1 MTASRP
7 RDRRPSAPR
16 KMARKRRLG
25 GWRRLALGALLAAPV
40 GVPAAYWAA
49 GALERAPLL
58 RVSTIVVTGA
68 RWVSEGEVRSAAE
81 PFRGQHIL
89 ALDLDAARAG
99 LRSLPWIADV
109 QLRRVLPSTVE
120 VRVRERTPVGIARVG
135 RRLYLVDRDG
145 VLLDDYGPR
154 FSELGLVIID
164 GLEGRGGARGEME
177 EVDRRRA
184 ALAARLIRQVSGHE
198 DLAARISQID
208 VRDAED
214 AVVLLTGDP
223 ARIHLGAERF
233 VERLDTYLDVAPT
246 LRAHVS
252 DIDAVDLRFGRRI
265 YVRPSGAGTGQGG
278 RRAS

>member
-16 KMARKRRLG
+16 KMARKRRLA
-25 GWRRLALGALLAAPV
+25 GWRRFVVGALLAAPL
-40 GVPAAYWAA
+40 GVPAAYAVQ
-49 GALERAPLL
+49 RAPQF

-99 LRSLPWIADV
+99 LRALPWIADV

-120 VRVRERTPVGIARVG
+120 VRVRERAPVGIARVG
-135 RRLYLVDRDG
+135 RRLYLVDRHG

-154 FSELGLVIID
+154 FSELGLTIID
-164 GLEGRGGARGEME
+164 GLEGRGGGVE

-184 ALAARLIRQVSGHE
+184 ALAARLIEQVSGHE
-198 DLAARISQID
+198 ELAARISQID

-214 AVVLLTGDP
+214 AVVLLNGDP
-223 ARIHLGAERF
+223 VRIHLGAERF
-233 VERLDTYLDVAPT
+233 VERLNTYLDVAPT

-265 YVRPSGAGTGQGG
+265 YVRPSGAGAGQGG

>member
-1 MTASRP
+1 
-7 RDRRPSAPR
+7 
-16 KMARKRRLG
+16 MARKRRLA

-40 GVPAAYWAA
+40 GVPAVYWAA
-49 GALERAPLL
+49 GALQRAPLF

-81 PFRGQHIL
+81 LFRGQRIL

-109 QLRRVLPSTVE
+109 QLRRVLPSTIE
-120 VRVRERTPVGIARVG
+120 VQVRERTPVGIARVG

-154 FSELGLVIID
+154 FSELGLAIIE
-164 GLEGRGGARGEME
+164 GLEGRGGARE
-177 EVDRRRA
+177 EESAGVDRRRA
-184 ALAARLIRQVSGHE
+184 ALAARLIRQVSEHE

-214 AVVLLTGDP
+214 AVVLLNGDP

-233 VERLDTYLDVAPT
+233 VERLNTYLDVVPT

>member
-16 KMARKRRLG
+16 KMARKRRLA

-40 GVPAAYWAA
+40 AYWAA
-49 GALERAPLL
+49 GALQRAPLL
-58 RVSTIVVTGA
+58 RVSTIVVTGV
-68 RWVSEGEVRSAAE
+68 RWVSEGEVRGAAE
-81 PFRGQHIL
+81 SFRGQPVL
-89 ALDLDAARAG
+89 TLDLDAARAG

-135 RRLYLVDRDG
+135 RRLYLVDRHG

-154 FSELGLVIID
+154 FSELGLAIID
-164 GLEGRGGARGEME
+164 GLEGRGGAVEK
-177 EVDRRRA
+177 VDRRRA
-184 ALAARLIRQVSGHE
+184 ALAARLIRQVSEHE
-198 DLAARISQID
+198 ELAARISQID

-214 AVVLLTGDP
+214 AVVLLNGDP

-233 VERLDTYLDVAPT
+233 VERLNTYLDVAPT

-252 DIDAVDLRFGRRI
+252 DIDAVDLRFGSRI
-265 YVRPSGAGTGQGG
+265 YVRPSGAGAGQGG

>member
-1 MTASRP
+1 MTASRS
-7 RDRRPSAPR
+7 RDRRPSPPR
-16 KMARKRRLG
+16 KMARKRRLT
-25 GWRRLALGALLAAPV
+25 GWRRVVPGALLAALV
-40 GVPAAYWAA
+40 GVPSAYSAA
-49 GALERAPLL
+49 GGVQRAAGF
-58 RVSTIVVTGA
+58 RVSTIVVNGTHWA
-68 RWVSEGEVRSAAE
+68 SEGEVRGAAE

-89 ALDLDAARAG
+89 ALDLDAARAA
-99 LRSLPWIADV
+99 LRALPWIADV
-109 QLRRVLPSTVE
+109 QLRRVLPSTLE

-154 FSELGLVIID
+154 FSELRLAIVD
-164 GLEGRGGARGEME
+164 GLEGRGGAVE
-177 EVDRRRA
+177 EIDRRRA

-198 DLAARISQID
+198 DLAERISQID

-214 AVVLLTGDP
+214 AVVLLNGDP
-223 ARIHLGAERF
+223 TRIHLGAERF
-233 VERLDTYLDVAPT
+233 VERLTTYLDVAPT

-265 YVRPSGAGTGQGG
+265 YVRPSGGGRGQGG